1 MESTTT
7 TTSYLLVLLTIYLL
21 ASRDPLAV
29 DAFVPLACT
38 PLQLLSRSFR
48 LPYTVDDDSRT
59 KGHSL
64 PALLD
69 QMAEYRLLNG

>member
-1 MESTTT
+1 MHAPPN
-7 TTSYLLVLLTIYLL
+7 TSL
-21 ASRDPLAV
+21 
-29 DAFVPLACT
+29 
-38 PLQLLSRSFR
+38 SFR

-59 KGHSL
+59 KGYSL